1 MFASILCRCLVW
13 KSKLLGL
20 GTVPFVLPLGEGG
33 GRGVEG
39 RGGAGEARGVA
50 EVIP

>member
-1 MFASILCRCLVW
+1 MKVRRTD
-13 KSKLLGL
+13 L

-39 RGGAGEARGVA
+39 RGGAGAGEARGVA